1 MERMIKLGISARH
14 IHLDRGAMDVLFGKD
29 SQLHKIKD
37 LGQPGDFT
45 SEEKVDL
52 ISEKAI
58 LRGLR
63 VIGPLRKQT
72 QIELAMADAR
82 ALGLNPPLRDSG
94 NLKGS
99 AGIKIIGPDGEL
111 TIPEGVIIAERHIHL
126 DLPTAAAFGLKDGEH
141 VRIRVPGVRPVVFE
155 AVLVRAKANYAPEF
169 HIDTDEGNACFAKNG
184 EMVEIIG

>member
-1 MERMIKLGISARH
+1 MKRMIKLGISARH
-14 IHLDRGAMDVLFGKD
+14 IHLDRGAMDILFGKD
-29 SQLHKIKD
+29 SELHRTKE
-37 LGQPGDFT
+37 LGQPGEFT

-52 ISEKAI
+52 VSDKSI

-72 QIELAMADAR
+72 QVELAMTDAR
-82 ALGLNPPLRDSG
+82 TLGINPPLRDSG

-99 AGIKIIGPDGEL
+99 AGIKIAGPQGEL
-111 TIPEGVIIAERHIHL
+111 FIAEGVIVAQRHIHL
-126 DLPTAAAFGLKDGEH
+126 DLPTAAAFGLKDGER
-141 VRIRVPGVRPVVFE
+141 VSIRAPGVRSVVFE
-155 AVLVRAKANYAPEF
+155 EVLVRVKANYAPEF